1 MSEAINQ
8 GDVSFEI
15 NELGVGTI
23 TFGHPLSNSLPG
35 RVLQKLADTITE
47 LGKNDEVKV
56 IVLKSEGE
64 KSFCAGAS
72 FDELISIKDLETG
85 KSFSRDLQT

>member
-35 RVLQKLADTITE
+35 RVL
-47 LGKNDEVKV
+47 
-56 IVLKSEGE
+56 
-64 KSFCAGAS
+64 
-72 FDELISIKDLETG
+72 
-85 KSFSRDLQT
+85 